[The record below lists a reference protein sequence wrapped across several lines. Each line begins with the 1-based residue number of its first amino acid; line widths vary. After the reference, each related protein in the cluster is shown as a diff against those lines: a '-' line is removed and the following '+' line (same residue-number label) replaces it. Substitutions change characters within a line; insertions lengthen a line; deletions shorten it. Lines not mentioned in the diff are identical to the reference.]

1 MNKVYLYDGNFKSL
15 LVLVFNLI
23 KFNKIPLDIKNEL
36 EYEPNL
42 IDDPVY
48 INVKFTSKSTN
59 YFIKMLPSN
68 IYLRVYYVYLSNNKN
83 KEMIIYKFVKN
94 YLIYRES
101 IINRRNI
108 ESVNELI
115 SVSRYVGS
123 EAHKLKGFLRFKKM
137 KNFYY
142 AEIEPTNNV
151 IRILANHF
159 KRRLSNEYWIIT
171 DTKRGI
177 YALYDKEK
185 ITYLNKED
193 ILKLNLELSAD
204 EIFFEK
210 LWKEFFNTI
219 SIKERNNLKCQMN
232 FMPKKYWNNIIEME
246 DIYEENNK

>member
-246 DIYEENNK
+246 DIYEESNK